1 MAIYGNDGIRT
12 HHGTGGAA
20 GALVSFVFD
29 DSGGDVAFLIYVRS
43 ESNNSFGASVDA
55 EAASFAPLGI
65 DDDIG

>member
-1 MAIYGNDGIRT
+1 VAIHGNDGIGT

-55 EAASFAPLGI
+55 
-65 DDDIG
+65 

>member
-1 MAIYGNDGIRT
+1 VAIHGNDGIGT

-43 ESNNSFGASVDA
+43 ESNNSSWASVDA
-55 EAASFAPLGI
+55 
-65 DDDIG
+65 